1 MTKLEVIF
9 NSTFTLKFVD
19 NEPYIL
25 RMALLTEDK
34 YLIKKYPP
42 SRIKDIL
49 FIKSASCLSPY
60 PRVCKVKGIFCL
72 P

>member
-42 SRIKDIL
+42 SRIK
-49 FIKSASCLSPY
+49 
-60 PRVCKVKGIFCL
+60 
-72 P
+72 